1 MASSIKVSYE
11 GEMRRFAASTYEA
24 LQQRVASL
32 FDLDTFL
39 LKYQDEEGDL
49 VTVSSEWELEE
60 ALRCNGPVLRL
71 NVEATDDRQS
81 GDFILVERDCVVHVD
96 QSGDTKPDDAF
107 PSPLATE
114 QVSQQASQATPM
126 ALTPLPQTTTTQ
138 QSTQPQNLPV
148 QDLTSSSVPTAGAK
162 RSYAEAC
169 ESKTPYL
176 QGAHKVPTYIIS
188 VSNSGANPRS
198 HAKPHAVTSTATTPY
213 VQAADVRAP
222 YARGKDGPE
231 FTQTPKVSAPYAQ
244 GKSSPAYVRPV
255 EDSHYVSQSRA
266 AKPFTQVK

>member
-1 MASSIKVSYE
+1 
-11 GEMRRFAASTYEA
+11 MRRFAASTYED

-60 ALRCNGPVLRL
+60 ALRCQGPVLRL

-81 GDFILVERDCVVHVD
+81 GDFILVEKDCVLHVD
-96 QSGDTKPDDAF
+96 RTGEDKPADSF

-114 QVSQQASQATPM
+114 QPSTSHVSEATPM
-126 ALTPLPQTTTTQ
+126 ALTPLPQATQTTQ
-138 QSTQPQNLPV
+138 HTV
-148 QDLTSSSVPTAGAK
+148 QEPHSPSKESPAVAHNGSK

-176 QGAHKVPTYIIS
+176 QGTHKVPSYIIS
-188 VSNSGANPRS
+188 VSKSGANPHSRV
-198 HAKPHAVTSTATTPY
+198 KPHAVCSAAATPY
-213 VQAADVRAP
+213 VQATDTQTP

-231 FTQTPKVSAPYAQ
+231 FTQNPKVGTPYAQ
-244 GKSSPAYVRPV
+244 GKSSAAYVRPA
-255 EDSHYVSQSRA
+255 EDSHYVSQSHA
-266 AKPFTQVK
+266 AKPFMQVK